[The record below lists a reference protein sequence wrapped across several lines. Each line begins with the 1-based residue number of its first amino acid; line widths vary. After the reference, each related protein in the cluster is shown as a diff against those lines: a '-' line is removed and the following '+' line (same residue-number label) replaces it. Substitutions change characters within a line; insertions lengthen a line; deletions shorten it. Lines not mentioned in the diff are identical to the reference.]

1 MCPTF
6 GARFILAHLPFFKS
20 IQAVPFVQPIVE
32 TKKYMK
38 VQSYIRYMVQGML
51 LTALPSVFTACSWV
65 KEDLPE
71 CPPTELKLKFE
82 YDYNMMNSD
91 VFKDHVGG
99 VTVFVLDENDC
110 VLAQREETDPYLLG
124 REDYAMVF
132 TDLEPGNYR
141 FVTVAFQKGEKEA
154 LNTPGAKFRRT
165 QPEIGDHIDQL
176 NIKLDRKPADA
187 EGISYVDNTAPLDTL
202 WISRN
207 DCRGEVR
214 FRETTTATANL
225 MRHTNNLT
233 VTLRQIDDPV
243 NIDCEDYDIRLTD
256 NNGWVNYDNSL
267 LPDNHLAYLPYAR
280 WNTDFKDDNGQVAQR
295 VAHAD
300 LSFPR
305 LMYHQ
310 DHRQKNARLTIVN
323 RQTGVTVADIDLPDY
338 LAQGRNSMEQA
349 IYSPQEFLDREF
361 NYKLDFFLKGDTWSY
376 VELRISV
383 LSWSVR
389 IQNVNL

>member
-1 MCPTF
+1 M
-6 GARFILAHLPFFKS
+6 
-20 IQAVPFVQPIVE
+20 QAVPFVQPIVE

-124 REDYAMVF
+124 REDYAMAF

-176 NIKLDRKPADA
+176 NIKLDR
-187 EGISYVDNTAPLDTL
+187 
-202 WISRN
+202 
-207 DCRGEVR
+207 
-214 FRETTTATANL
+214 
-225 MRHTNNLT
+225 
-233 VTLRQIDDPV
+233 
-243 NIDCEDYDIRLTD
+243 
-256 NNGWVNYDNSL
+256 
-267 LPDNHLAYLPYAR
+267 
-280 WNTDFKDDNGQVAQR
+280 
-295 VAHAD
+295 
-300 LSFPR
+300 
-305 LMYHQ
+305 
-310 DHRQKNARLTIVN
+310 
-323 RQTGVTVADIDLPDY
+323 
-338 LAQGRNSMEQA
+338 
-349 IYSPQEFLDREF
+349 
-361 NYKLDFFLKGDTWSY
+361 
-376 VELRISV
+376 
-383 LSWSVR
+383 
-389 IQNVNL
+389 

>member
-6 GARFILAHLPFFKS
+6 GARFILAHPPFFKS

-132 TDLEPGNYR
+132 TDLE
-141 FVTVAFQKGEKEA
+141 
-154 LNTPGAKFRRT
+154 
-165 QPEIGDHIDQL
+165 
-176 NIKLDRKPADA
+176 
-187 EGISYVDNTAPLDTL
+187 S
-202 WISRN
+202 
-207 DCRGEVR
+207 
-214 FRETTTATANL
+214 
-225 MRHTNNLT
+225 
-233 VTLRQIDDPV
+233 
-243 NIDCEDYDIRLTD
+243 
-256 NNGWVNYDNSL
+256 
-267 LPDNHLAYLPYAR
+267 
-280 WNTDFKDDNGQVAQR
+280 GQ
-295 VAHAD
+295 
-300 LSFPR
+300 LSFRDRSFPKR
-305 LMYHQ
+305 RERSSEHTGSQISPYTTGDWRSHRPTQHQ
-310 DHRQKNARLTIVN
+310 A
-323 RQTGVTVADIDLPDY
+323 GP
-338 LAQGRNSMEQA
+338 
-349 IYSPQEFLDREF
+349 
-361 NYKLDFFLKGDTWSY
+361 
-376 VELRISV
+376 
-383 LSWSVR
+383 
-389 IQNVNL
+389 